1 MAVVKKND
9 KETVVID
16 TRLVRGRFG
25 KIVEEKYEIKIEDE
39 QLEKK
44 EDISDFYKPVK
55 EAVVKAI
62 ENIEKEY
69 KTIDSLEKSFLIT
82 GIKNFNLHNGDFIV
96 LGARPSIGKTAFAL
110 SLLSHLSVEQKIPTG
125 YITCGDTDF
134 GRIGQRLISIKS
146 GVAYQK
152 IRCGML
158 NMDDVREIQNAAS
171 QIYESP
177 LFIHDVPNI
186 MFAELEF
193 TARMMVQKQN
203 AKLIVI
209 DSFEYLQAI
218 VDAKEDEYRYD
229 LEDLLN
235 EFKKMA
241 KELKVPVVLLMNMPL
256 SEDGIEPNLGD
267 FSKYM
272 IIPRLADSVMFLHRE
287 RCKSADEIP
296 DCKLI
301 IAKSEKGFCHDIN
314 IRFSPQTAGF
324 IFDKTVMQ

>member
-1 MAVVKKND
+1 MTENEQNM
-9 KETVVID
+9 KENEV
-16 TRLVRGRFG
+16 
-25 KIVEEKYEIKIEDE
+25 
-39 QLEKK
+39 
-44 EDISDFYKPVK
+44 SDFYKPVK
-55 EAVVKAI
+55 EVVVKAI
-62 ENIEKEY
+62 ENIEKEF
-69 KTIDSLEKSFLIT
+69 KTIDSSENNYFIT
-82 GIKNFNLHNGDFIV
+82 GIKGLNLHKGDFIV

-146 GVAYQK
+146 GVAYHK
-152 IRCGML
+152 IRRGML
-158 NMDDVREIQNAAS
+158 TMDDVREIQNAAS

-177 LFIHDVPNI
+177 LFIQDRPNI
-186 MFAELEF
+186 MFAELEL
-193 TARMMVQKQN
+193 TARMMVQEQN
-203 AKLIVI
+203 AKLIVV
-209 DSFEYLQAI
+209 DSFEYLQEI
-218 VDAKEDEYRYD
+218 VDAKEDEYRFE

-241 KELKVPVVLLMNMPL
+241 RELKVPVVLLMNMPL

-272 IIPRLADSVMFLHRE
+272 IISRLADSVMFLHRE

>member
-1 MAVVKKND
+1 MTENEQNM
-9 KETVVID
+9 KENEV
-16 TRLVRGRFG
+16 
-25 KIVEEKYEIKIEDE
+25 
-39 QLEKK
+39 
-44 EDISDFYKPVK
+44 SDFYKPVK
-55 EAVVKAI
+55 EVVVKAI
-62 ENIEKEY
+62 ENIEKEF
-69 KTIDSLEKSFLIT
+69 KTIDSSENNYFIT
-82 GIKNFNLHNGDFIV
+82 GIKGLNLHKGDFIV

-110 SLLSHLSVEQKIPTG
+110 SLLCHLSVEQKIPTG

-146 GVAYQK
+146 GVAYHK
-152 IRCGML
+152 IRRGML
-158 NMDDVREIQNAAS
+158 TMDDVREIQNAAS

-177 LFIHDVPNI
+177 LFIQDRPNI
-186 MFAELEF
+186 MFAELEL
-193 TARMMVQKQN
+193 TARMMVQEQN
-203 AKLIVI
+203 AKLIVV
-209 DSFEYLQAI
+209 DSFEYLQEI
-218 VDAKEDEYRYD
+218 VDAKEDEYRFE

-241 KELKVPVVLLMNMPL
+241 RELKVPVVLLMNMPL

-296 DCKLI
+296 DCKMI